1 MNVSIFIKMI
11 EKEKINWIY
20 KKIFTIRFFEE
31 RIKIIAKEKTVP
43 GYLHTCIGSEAIC
56 VGVMAALNQDDW
68 ISSTY
73 RNHGHAIAK
82 GCELNEITSEIYG
95 RKTGICKGRG
105 GSMHIS
111 DFSKGMLGSF
121 GIVAAGPAVVLGAA
135 LQEKINK
142 SNKTCVSFFGDGAIH
157 NGAFHEAA
165 GLAKLWNIPMIFV
178 CENNGYAE
186 ATATDWHLN
195 TKELSDITKAYDMLS
210 YIGNG
215 NNVFEVYDITKKAIS
230 EAKQKDTPIFLEF
243 KNYRF
248 SGQYEGDTQ
257 LYQPQEEIDK
267 ARQNDPIKLA
277 KENSSKYGLNKN
289 DLEKII
295 NEVKEEVDKA
305 FDFADTQPWPQ
316 PEDALEEVYVNYPV
330 EIKT

>member
-1 MNVSIFIKMI
+1 MKI

-20 KKIFTIRFFEE
+20 KKLFTIRYFEE
-31 RIKIIAKEKTVP
+31 RIKKIAKEKSVP

-56 VGVMAALNQDDW
+56 VGVMAALEKDDW

-82 GCELNEITSEIYG
+82 DCNLNEITSEIYG
-95 RKTGICKGRG
+95 RSSGICKGRG

-111 DFSKGMLGSF
+111 DFDRGMLGSF
-121 GIVAAGPAVVLGAA
+121 GIVAAGPPVVLGAA

-142 SNKTCVSFFGDGAIH
+142 GKKMSASFFGDGAIH

-165 GLAKLWNIPMIFV
+165 GLAQLWKIPMLFI

-195 TKELSDITKAYDMLS
+195 TKELSDITKAYNMKAYQGD
-210 YIGNG
+210 GND
-215 NNVFEVYDITKKAIS
+215 VFEVYKITKNAILES
-230 EAKQKDTPIFLEF
+230 KKNQIPIFLEF

-257 LYQPQEEIDK
+257 LYQPKEELENAK
-267 ARQNDPIKLA
+267 KNDPIKIA
-277 KENSSKYGLNKN
+277 KENATNYELDIS
-289 DLEKII
+289 EIAKIQ
-295 NEVKEEVDKA
+295 NEALAEVNNA
-305 FDFADTQPWPQ
+305 FTYADTQPWPK
-316 PEDALEEVYVNYPV
+316 PEDALEEVYVNYPP
-330 EIKT
+330 EYN

>member
-1 MNVSIFIKMI
+1 MI

-31 RIKIIAKEKTVP
+31 RIKKIAKDKTVP

-210 YIGNG
+210 YIGDG
-215 NNVFEVYDITKKAIS
+215 NNVFEVYDITKKAIN
-230 EAKQKDTPIFLEF
+230 EAKQKNTPIFLEF

-267 ARQNDPIKLA
+267 AKQNDPIKLA

-295 NEVKEEVDKA
+295 NEAKEEVDKA

-330 EIKT
+330 EINR

>member
-1 MNVSIFIKMI
+1 MI

-31 RIKIIAKEKTVP
+31 RIKKIAKEKTVP

-82 GCELNEITSEIYG
+82 GCELNDITSEIYG

-165 GLAKLWNIPMIFV
+165 GLAKLWDIPMIFV

-210 YIGNG
+210 YIGDG
-215 NNVFEVYDITKKAIS
+215 NNVFEVYDITKKAIN
-230 EAKQKDTPIFLEF
+230 EAKQKNTPIFLEF

-267 ARQNDPIKLA
+267 AKQNDPIKLA

-295 NEVKEEVDKA
+295 NEAKEEVDKA

-330 EIKT
+330 EINR

>member
-1 MNVSIFIKMI
+1 MI
-11 EKEKINWIY
+11 EKKKINWIY

-31 RIKIIAKEKTVP
+31 RIKKIAKEKTVP

-111 DFSKGMLGSF
+111 DFNKGMLGSF

-165 GLAKLWNIPMIFV
+165 GLAKLWDIPMIFV

-210 YIGNG
+210 YIGDG
-215 NNVFEVYDITKKAIS
+215 NNVFEVYDITKKAIN
-230 EAKQKDTPIFLEF
+230 EAKQKNTPIFLEF

-267 ARQNDPIKLA
+267 AKQNDPIKLA

-295 NEVKEEVDKA
+295 NEAKEEVDKA

-316 PEDALEEVYVNYPV
+316 PEDALEEVYVNYPE
-330 EIKT
+330 EINR

>member
-1 MNVSIFIKMI
+1 MI

-31 RIKIIAKEKTVP
+31 RIKKIAKEKKVP

-165 GLAKLWNIPMIFV
+165 GLAKLWDIPMIFV

-210 YIGNG
+210 YIGDG
-215 NNVFEVYDITKKAIS
+215 NNVFEVYDITKKAIN
-230 EAKQKDTPIFLEF
+230 EAKQKNTPIFLEF

-267 ARQNDPIKLA
+267 AKQNDPIKLA

-295 NEVKEEVDKA
+295 NEAKEEVDKA

-316 PEDALEEVYVNYPV
+316 PEDALEEVYVNYPL
-330 EIKT
+330 EINR

>member
-1 MNVSIFIKMI
+1 MI

-31 RIKIIAKEKTVP
+31 RIKKIAKEKTVP

-165 GLAKLWNIPMIFV
+165 GLAKLWDIPMIFV

-210 YIGNG
+210 YIGDG
-215 NNVFEVYDITKKAIS
+215 NNVFEVYDITKKAIN
-230 EAKQKDTPIFLEF
+230 EAKQKNTPIFLEF

-267 ARQNDPIKLA
+267 AKQNDPIKLA

-295 NEVKEEVDKA
+295 NEAKEEVDKA
-305 FDFADTQPWPQ
+305 FIFADTQPWPQ
-316 PEDALEEVYVNYPV
+316 PEDALEEVYVNYPL
-330 EIKT
+330 EINR

>member
-1 MNVSIFIKMI
+1 
-11 EKEKINWIY
+11 
-20 KKIFTIRFFEE
+20 
-31 RIKIIAKEKTVP
+31 
-43 GYLHTCIGSEAIC
+43 
-56 VGVMAALNQDDW
+56 MAALNQDDW

-165 GLAKLWNIPMIFV
+165 GLAKLWDIPMIFV

-210 YIGNG
+210 YIGDG
-215 NNVFEVYDITKKAIS
+215 NNVFEVYDITKKAIN
-230 EAKQKDTPIFLEF
+230 EAKQKSTPIFLEF

-257 LYQPQEEIDK
+257 LYQPQEEIEK
-267 ARQNDPIKLA
+267 AKQHDPIKLA

-295 NEVKEEVDKA
+295 NEAKEEVDKA

>member
-1 MNVSIFIKMI
+1 MKI

-20 KKIFTIRFFEE
+20 KKLFTIRYFEE
-31 RIKIIAKEKTVP
+31 RIKKIAKEKTVP

-56 VGVMAALNQDDW
+56 VGVMAALEKDDW

-82 GCELNEITSEIYG
+82 DCNLNEITSEIYG
-95 RKTGICKGRG
+95 RSSGICKGRG

-111 DFSKGMLGSF
+111 DFDRGMLGSF
-121 GIVAAGPAVVLGAA
+121 GIVAAGPPVVLGAA

-142 SNKTCVSFFGDGAIH
+142 GKKMSASFFGDGAIH

-165 GLAKLWNIPMIFV
+165 GLAQLWKIPMLFI

-195 TKELSDITKAYDMLS
+195 TKELSDITKAYNMKAYQGD
-210 YIGNG
+210 GND
-215 NNVFEVYDITKKAIS
+215 VFEVYKITKNAILES
-230 EAKQKDTPIFLEF
+230 KKNEIPIFLEF

-257 LYQPQEEIDK
+257 LYQPKEELEK
-267 ARQNDPIKLA
+267 AKKNDPIKIA
-277 KENSSKYGLNKN
+277 KENATNYELDIS
-289 DLEKII
+289 EIAKIQ
-295 NEVKEEVDKA
+295 NEALAEVNNA
-305 FDFADTQPWPQ
+305 FTYADTQPWPK
-316 PEDALEEVYVNYPV
+316 PEDALEEVYVNYPP
-330 EIKT
+330 EYN

>member
-1 MNVSIFIKMI
+1 MI

-31 RIKIIAKEKTVP
+31 RIKKIAKDKTVP

-142 SNKTCVSFFGDGAIH
+142 SNKTCVSFFGDGTIH

-165 GLAKLWNIPMIFV
+165 GLAKLWDIPMIFV

-210 YIGNG
+210 YIGDG
-215 NNVFEVYDITKKAIS
+215 NNVFEVYDITKKAIN
-230 EAKQKDTPIFLEF
+230 EAKQKNTPIFLEF

-267 ARQNDPIKLA
+267 AKQNDPIKLA

-295 NEVKEEVDKA
+295 NEAKEEVDKA

-330 EIKT
+330 EISR

>member
-1 MNVSIFIKMI
+1 MQRLVYSTIII
-11 EKEKINWIY
+11 
-20 KKIFTIRFFEE
+20 TIRFFEE
-31 RIKIIAKEKTVP
+31 RIKKIAKEKTVP

-210 YIGNG
+210 YIGDG
-215 NNVFEVYDITKKAIS
+215 NNVFEVYDITKKAIN
-230 EAKQKDTPIFLEF
+230 EAKQKNTPIFLEF

-267 ARQNDPIKLA
+267 AKQNDPIKLA

-295 NEVKEEVDKA
+295 NEAKEEVDKA

-330 EIKT
+330 EINR

>member
-1 MNVSIFIKMI
+1 MI

-31 RIKIIAKEKTVP
+31 RIKKIAKEKTVP

-82 GCELNEITSEIYG
+82 GCELKEITSEIYG

-165 GLAKLWNIPMIFV
+165 GLAKLWDIPMIFV

-210 YIGNG
+210 YIGDG
-215 NNVFEVYDITKKAIS
+215 NNVFEVYDITKKAIN
-230 EAKQKDTPIFLEF
+230 EAKQKNTPIFLEF

-267 ARQNDPIKLA
+267 AKQNDPIKLA

-295 NEVKEEVDKA
+295 NEAKEEVDKA

-330 EIKT
+330 EINR

>member
-1 MNVSIFIKMI
+1 MI
-11 EKEKINWIY
+11 EKQKINWIY

-31 RIKIIAKEKTVP
+31 RIKKIAKEKTVP

-165 GLAKLWNIPMIFV
+165 GLAKLWDIPMIFV

-210 YIGNG
+210 YIGDG
-215 NNVFEVYDITKKAIS
+215 NNVFEVYDITKKAIN
-230 EAKQKDTPIFLEF
+230 EAKQKNTPIFLEF

-267 ARQNDPIKLA
+267 AKQNDPIKLA

-295 NEVKEEVDKA
+295 NEAKEEVDKA

-330 EIKT
+330 EINR

>member
-1 MNVSIFIKMI
+1 MI

-31 RIKIIAKEKTVP
+31 RIKQIAKEKTVP

-165 GLAKLWNIPMIFV
+165 GLAKLWDIPMIFV

-210 YIGNG
+210 YIGDG
-215 NNVFEVYDITKKAIS
+215 NNVFEVYDISKKAIN
-230 EAKQKDTPIFLEF
+230 EAKQKNTPIFLEF

-267 ARQNDPIKLA
+267 AKQNDPIKLA

-295 NEVKEEVDKA
+295 NEAKEEVDKA

>member
-1 MNVSIFIKMI
+1 MI

-31 RIKIIAKEKTVP
+31 RIKKIAKEKTVP

-142 SNKTCVSFFGDGAIH
+142 TNKTCVSFFGDGAIH

-165 GLAKLWNIPMIFV
+165 GLAKLWDIPMIFV

-210 YIGNG
+210 YIGDG
-215 NNVFEVYDITKKAIS
+215 NNVFEVYDITKKAIN
-230 EAKQKDTPIFLEF
+230 EAKQKNTPIFLEF

-267 ARQNDPIKLA
+267 AKQNDPIKLA

-295 NEVKEEVDKA
+295 NEAKEEVDKA

-330 EIKT
+330 EINR

>member
-1 MNVSIFIKMI
+1 MI
-11 EKEKINWIY
+11 VKEKINWIY

-31 RIKIIAKEKTVP
+31 RIKKIAKEKTVP

-210 YIGNG
+210 YIGDG
-215 NNVFEVYDITKKAIS
+215 NNVFEVYDITKKAIN
-230 EAKQKDTPIFLEF
+230 EAKQKNTPIFLEF

-257 LYQPQEEIDK
+257 LYQPKEEIDK
-267 ARQNDPIKLA
+267 AKQNDPIKLA

-295 NEVKEEVDKA
+295 NEAKEEVDKA

-330 EIKT
+330 EINR

>member
-1 MNVSIFIKMI
+1 MI

-31 RIKIIAKEKTVP
+31 RIKKIAKEKTVP

-165 GLAKLWNIPMIFV
+165 GLAKLWDIPMIFV

-210 YIGNG
+210 YIGDG
-215 NNVFEVYDITKKAIS
+215 NNVFEVYDITKKAII
-230 EAKQKDTPIFLEF
+230 EAKQKNTPIFLEF

-267 ARQNDPIKLA
+267 AKQNDPIKLA

-295 NEVKEEVDKA
+295 NEAKEEVDKA
-305 FDFADTQPWPQ
+305 FDFADIQPWPQ

>member
-1 MNVSIFIKMI
+1 MI
-11 EKEKINWIY
+11 EKEKIKWIY

-31 RIKIIAKEKTVP
+31 RIKKIAKEKIVP

-165 GLAKLWNIPMIFV
+165 GLAKLWDIPMIFV

-210 YIGNG
+210 YIGDG
-215 NNVFEVYDITKKAIS
+215 NNVFEVYDISKKAIN
-230 EAKQKDTPIFLEF
+230 EAKQKNTPIFLEF

-267 ARQNDPIKLA
+267 AKQNDPIKLA

-295 NEVKEEVDKA
+295 NEAKEEVDKA

-330 EIKT
+330 EINR

>member
-1 MNVSIFIKMI
+1 M
-11 EKEKINWIY
+11 
-20 KKIFTIRFFEE
+20 IRFFEE
-31 RIKIIAKEKTVP
+31 RIKKIAKEKTVP

-73 RNHGHAIAK
+73 RNQGHAIAK

-165 GLAKLWNIPMIFV
+165 GLAKLWDIPMIFV

-210 YIGNG
+210 YIGDG
-215 NNVFEVYDITKKAIS
+215 NNVFEVYDITKKAIN
-230 EAKQKDTPIFLEF
+230 EAKQKNTPIFLEF

-267 ARQNDPIKLA
+267 AKQNDPIKLA

-295 NEVKEEVDKA
+295 NEAKEEVDKA

-330 EIKT
+330 EINR

>member
-1 MNVSIFIKMI
+1 MI

-31 RIKIIAKEKTVP
+31 RIKKIAKEKTVP

-165 GLAKLWNIPMIFV
+165 GLAKLWDIPMIFV

-210 YIGNG
+210 YIGDG
-215 NNVFEVYDITKKAIS
+215 NNVFEVYDITKKAIN
-230 EAKQKDTPIFLEF
+230 EAKQKNTPIFLEF

-267 ARQNDPIKLA
+267 AKQNDPIKLA

-295 NEVKEEVDKA
+295 NEAKEEVDKA

-330 EIKT
+330 EINT

>member
-1 MNVSIFIKMI
+1 MI

-31 RIKIIAKEKTVP
+31 RIKQIAKEKTVP

-165 GLAKLWNIPMIFV
+165 GLAKLWDIPMIFV

-210 YIGNG
+210 YIGDG
-215 NNVFEVYDITKKAIS
+215 NNVFEVYDISKKAIN
-230 EAKQKDTPIFLEF
+230 EAKQKNTPIFLEF

-267 ARQNDPIKLA
+267 AKQNDPIKLA

-295 NEVKEEVDKA
+295 NEAKEEVDKA

-330 EIKT
+330 EINR

>member
-1 MNVSIFIKMI
+1 MI

-31 RIKIIAKEKTVP
+31 RIKKIAKEKTVP

-165 GLAKLWNIPMIFV
+165 GLAKLWDIPMIFV

-210 YIGNG
+210 YIGDG
-215 NNVFEVYDITKKAIS
+215 NNVFEVYDITKKAIN
-230 EAKQKDTPIFLEF
+230 EAKQKNTPIFLEF

-267 ARQNDPIKLA
+267 AKQNDPIKLA

-330 EIKT
+330 EINR

>member
-1 MNVSIFIKMI
+1 MI

-31 RIKIIAKEKTVP
+31 RIKKIAKEKTVP

-105 GSMHIS
+105 GSMHIR

-165 GLAKLWNIPMIFV
+165 GLAKLWDIPMIFV

-210 YIGNG
+210 YIGDG
-215 NNVFEVYDITKKAIS
+215 NNVFEVYDITKKAIN
-230 EAKQKDTPIFLEF
+230 EAKQKNTPIFLEF

-267 ARQNDPIKLA
+267 AKQNDPIKLA

-295 NEVKEEVDKA
+295 NEAKEEVDKA

-330 EIKT
+330 EINR

>member
-1 MNVSIFIKMI
+1 MI

-31 RIKIIAKEKTVP
+31 RIKKIAKEKTVP

-142 SNKTCVSFFGDGAIH
+142 STKTCVSFFGDGAIH

-165 GLAKLWNIPMIFV
+165 GLAKLWDIPMIFV

-210 YIGNG
+210 YIGDG
-215 NNVFEVYDITKKAIS
+215 NNVFEVYDITKKAIN
-230 EAKQKDTPIFLEF
+230 EAKHKNTPIFLEF

-267 ARQNDPIKLA
+267 AKQNDPIKLA

-295 NEVKEEVDKA
+295 NEAKEEVDKA

-330 EIKT
+330 EINR

>member
-1 MNVSIFIKMI
+1 M
-11 EKEKINWIY
+11 
-20 KKIFTIRFFEE
+20 IRFFEE
-31 RIKIIAKEKTVP
+31 RIKKIAKEKTVP

-142 SNKTCVSFFGDGAIH
+142 SYKTCVSFFGDGAIH

-165 GLAKLWNIPMIFV
+165 GLAKLWDIPMIFV

-210 YIGNG
+210 YIGDG
-215 NNVFEVYDITKKAIS
+215 NNVFEVYDISKKAIN
-230 EAKQKDTPIFLEF
+230 EAKQKNTPIFLEF

-267 ARQNDPIKLA
+267 AKQNDPIKLA

-295 NEVKEEVDKA
+295 NEAKEEVDKA

-330 EIKT
+330 EINR

>member
-1 MNVSIFIKMI
+1 MI

-31 RIKIIAKEKTVP
+31 RIKKIAKEKTLP

-165 GLAKLWNIPMIFV
+165 GLAKLWDIPMIFV

-210 YIGNG
+210 YIGDG
-215 NNVFEVYDITKKAIS
+215 NNVFEVYDITKKAIN
-230 EAKQKDTPIFLEF
+230 EAKQKNTPIFLEF

-267 ARQNDPIKLA
+267 AKQNDPIKLA

-295 NEVKEEVDKA
+295 NEAKEEVDKA

-330 EIKT
+330 EINR

>member
-1 MNVSIFIKMI
+1 
-11 EKEKINWIY
+11 
-20 KKIFTIRFFEE
+20 
-31 RIKIIAKEKTVP
+31 
-43 GYLHTCIGSEAIC
+43 
-56 VGVMAALNQDDW
+56 MAALNQDDW

-165 GLAKLWNIPMIFV
+165 GLAKLWDIPMIFV

-210 YIGNG
+210 YIGDG
-215 NNVFEVYDITKKAIS
+215 NNVFEVYDITKKAIN
-230 EAKQKDTPIFLEF
+230 EAKQKNTPIFLEF

-267 ARQNDPIKLA
+267 AKQNDPIKLA

-295 NEVKEEVDKA
+295 NEAKEEVDKA
-305 FDFADTQPWPQ
+305 FDFADTQPWPR

-330 EIKT
+330 EINR

>member
-1 MNVSIFIKMI
+1 MI

-31 RIKIIAKEKTVP
+31 RIKKIAKEKTVP

-95 RKTGICKGRG
+95 RTTGICKGRG

-165 GLAKLWNIPMIFV
+165 GLAKLWDIPMIFV

-210 YIGNG
+210 YIGDG
-215 NNVFEVYDITKKAIS
+215 NNVFEVYDITKKAIN
-230 EAKQKDTPIFLEF
+230 EAKQKNTPIFLEF

-267 ARQNDPIKLA
+267 AKQNDPIKLA

-295 NEVKEEVDKA
+295 NEAKEEVDKA

-330 EIKT
+330 EINR

>member
-1 MNVSIFIKMI
+1 MI

-31 RIKIIAKEKTVP
+31 RIKKIAKEKTVP

-165 GLAKLWNIPMIFV
+165 GLAKLWDIPMIFV

-210 YIGNG
+210 YIGDG
-215 NNVFEVYDITKKAIS
+215 NNVFEVYDITKKAIN
-230 EAKQKDTPIFLEF
+230 EAKQKNTPIFLEF

-267 ARQNDPIKLA
+267 AKQNDPIKLA
-277 KENSSKYGLNKN
+277 KENSSKYGFNKN

-295 NEVKEEVDKA
+295 NEAKEEVDKA

-330 EIKT
+330 EINR

>member
-1 MNVSIFIKMI
+1 MI

-31 RIKIIAKEKTVP
+31 RIKKIAKEKTVP

-95 RKTGICKGRG
+95 RKTGVCKGRG

-165 GLAKLWNIPMIFV
+165 GLAKLWDIPMIFV

-210 YIGNG
+210 YIGDG
-215 NNVFEVYDITKKAIS
+215 NNVFEVYDITKKAIN
-230 EAKQKDTPIFLEF
+230 EAKQKNTPIFLEF

-267 ARQNDPIKLA
+267 AKQNDPIKLA

-295 NEVKEEVDKA
+295 NEAKEEVDKA

-330 EIKT
+330 EINR

>member
-1 MNVSIFIKMI
+1 MI

-31 RIKIIAKEKTVP
+31 RIKKIAKEKTVP

-165 GLAKLWNIPMIFV
+165 GLAKLWDIPMIFV

-210 YIGNG
+210 YIGDG
-215 NNVFEVYDITKKAIS
+215 NNVFEVYDISKKAIN
-230 EAKQKDTPIFLEF
+230 EAKQKNTPIFLEF

-267 ARQNDPIKLA
+267 AKQNDPIKLA
-277 KENSSKYGLNKN
+277 KEYSSKYGLNKN
-289 DLEKII
+289 DLQKII
-295 NEVKEEVDKA
+295 NEAKEEVDKA

-330 EIKT
+330 EINR

>member
-1 MNVSIFIKMI
+1 MI

-31 RIKIIAKEKTVP
+31 RIKKIAKEKTVP

-165 GLAKLWNIPMIFV
+165 GLAKLWDIPMIFV

-210 YIGNG
+210 YIGDG
-215 NNVFEVYDITKKAIS
+215 NNVFEVYDISKKAIN
-230 EAKQKDTPIFLEF
+230 EAKQKNTPIFLEF

-267 ARQNDPIKLA
+267 TKQNDPIKLA
-277 KENSSKYGLNKN
+277 KENSSNYGLNKN

-295 NEVKEEVDKA
+295 NEAKEEVDKA

-330 EIKT
+330 EINR

>member
-1 MNVSIFIKMI
+1 MI

-31 RIKIIAKEKTVP
+31 RIKKIAKEKTVP

-165 GLAKLWNIPMIFV
+165 GLAKLWDIPMIFV

-210 YIGNG
+210 YIGDG
-215 NNVFEVYDITKKAIS
+215 NNVFEVYDITKKAIN
-230 EAKQKDTPIFLEF
+230 EAKQKNTPIFLEF

-267 ARQNDPIKLA
+267 AKQNDPIKLA

-289 DLEKII
+289 ELEKI
-295 NEVKEEVDKA
+295 N
-305 FDFADTQPWPQ
+305 
-316 PEDALEEVYVNYPV
+316 N
-330 EIKT
+330 

>member
-1 MNVSIFIKMI
+1 
-11 EKEKINWIY
+11 
-20 KKIFTIRFFEE
+20 
-31 RIKIIAKEKTVP
+31 
-43 GYLHTCIGSEAIC
+43 
-56 VGVMAALNQDDW
+56 MAALNQDDW

-210 YIGNG
+210 YIGDG
-215 NNVFEVYDITKKAIS
+215 NNVFEVYDITKKAIN
-230 EAKQKDTPIFLEF
+230 EAKQKNTPIFLEF

-257 LYQPQEEIDK
+257 LYQPKEEIDK
-267 ARQNDPIKLA
+267 AKQNDPIKLA

-295 NEVKEEVDKA
+295 NEAKEEVDKA

-330 EIKT
+330 EINR

>member
-1 MNVSIFIKMI
+1 MI

-31 RIKIIAKEKTVP
+31 RIKKIAKEKTVP

-165 GLAKLWNIPMIFV
+165 GLAKLWDIPMIFV

-210 YIGNG
+210 YIGDG
-215 NNVFEVYDITKKAIS
+215 NNVFEVYDISKKAIN
-230 EAKQKDTPIFLEF
+230 EAKQKNTPIFLEF

-267 ARQNDPIKLA
+267 AKQNDPIKLA

-295 NEVKEEVDKA
+295 NEAKEEVDKA

-330 EIKT
+330 EINR

>member
-1 MNVSIFIKMI
+1 MI

-20 KKIFTIRFFEE
+20 KKIFTIRIFEE
-31 RIKIIAKEKTVP
+31 RIKKIAKEKTVP

-165 GLAKLWNIPMIFV
+165 GLAKLWDIPMIFV

-195 TKELSDITKAYDMLS
+195 TNELSDITKAYDMLS
-210 YIGNG
+210 YIGDG
-215 NNVFEVYDITKKAIS
+215 NNVFEVYDITKKAIN
-230 EAKQKDTPIFLEF
+230 EAKQKNTPIFLEF

-267 ARQNDPIKLA
+267 AKQNDPIKLA

-295 NEVKEEVDKA
+295 NEAKEEVDKA

-330 EIKT
+330 EINR

>member
-1 MNVSIFIKMI
+1 MKI

-20 KKIFTIRFFEE
+20 KKLFTIRYFEE
-31 RIKIIAKEKTVP
+31 RIKKIAKEKTVP

-56 VGVMAALNQDDW
+56 VGVMAALEKDDW

-82 GCELNEITSEIYG
+82 DCNLNEITSEIYG
-95 RKTGICKGRG
+95 RSSGICKGRG

-111 DFSKGMLGSF
+111 DFDRGMLGSF
-121 GIVAAGPAVVLGAA
+121 GIVAAGPPVVLGAA

-142 SNKTCVSFFGDGAIH
+142 GKKMSASFFGDGAIH

-165 GLAKLWNIPMIFV
+165 GLAQLWKIPMLFI

-195 TKELSDITKAYDMLS
+195 TKELSDITQAYNMKS
-210 YIGNG
+210 YQGNG
-215 NNVFEVYDITKKAIS
+215 NDVFEVYEITKKAILES
-230 EAKQKDTPIFLEF
+230 KKNEIPIFLEF

-257 LYQPQEEIDK
+257 LYQPKEELENAK
-267 ARQNDPIKLA
+267 KNDPIKIA
-277 KENSSKYGLNKN
+277 KENATNYELDIS
-289 DLEKII
+289 EIAKIQ
-295 NEVKEEVDKA
+295 NEALAEVNNA
-305 FDFADTQPWPQ
+305 FTYADTQPWPK
-316 PEDALEEVYVNYPV
+316 PEDALEEVYVNYPP
-330 EIKT
+330 EYN